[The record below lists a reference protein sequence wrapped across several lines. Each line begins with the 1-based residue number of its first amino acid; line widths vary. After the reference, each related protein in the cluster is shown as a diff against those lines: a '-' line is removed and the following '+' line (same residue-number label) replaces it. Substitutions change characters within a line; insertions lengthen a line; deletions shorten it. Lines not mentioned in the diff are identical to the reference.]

1 MYIYFLL
8 LWGIVFLYSIISSLL
23 KLKEISSLLDILYKY
38 LESATY
44 QPPFYQAAGPRLIKK
59 DNYSICLNELLYNFP
74 RIRKYSKCYFDFLQ
88 YGASDIDNYSSAI
101 NLYNRLL
108 MKKNYLIESFKA
120 SLNPLCS
127 LQTLFLL
134 PGKFL
139 HWLGLSRISYSSRV
153 LNLACWIIAYLL
165 NVYSNE
171 IKSLI
176 NSVIKNFI

>member
-23 KLKEISSLLDILYKY
+23 KLNEISSLIDILYKY

-44 QPPFYQAAGPRLIKK
+44 QTPFYQAAGARLIKK
-59 DNYSICLNELLYNFP
+59 DNYSACLNELLYNFP
-74 RIRKYSKCYFDFLQ
+74 RIRKYSECHLDFLR
-88 YGASDIDNYSSAI
+88 YGAPDIENYSSAI

-108 MKKNYLIESFKA
+108 MKKNYLIESFKT
-120 SLNPLCS
+120 SLNPICS
-127 LQTLFLL
+127 LQTIFLL
-134 PGKFL
+134 PGEFL
-139 HWLGLSRISYSSRV
+139 HWLGFSRIGYSSRV

-176 NSVIKNFI
+176 NSIIKNFI